1 MKQRFSGVNRI
12 IALAAVVLA
21 GFVCWQTL
29 TYETPR
35 QTELLQALQTNVRAY
50 EYHILETLSA
60 LLLEDWTACL
70 QAKDEADA
78 HAEHAEQLFAL
89 LQRGGWVKGSITE
102 PVAPLKSAEAQKR
115 LKDAYAA
122 WLEIKRFAVRTL
134 RADTQTLSSNT
145 FLYELSLLEQKLS
158 RLLSQAVQAESAF
171 VARQNQRFIWLS
183 WASLGLLALVA
194 LLLQNTLRMHRQS
207 EAMRLAAER
216 RLTISQLL
224 SQLKPLQE
232 RLNNALAYLCQAHQ
246 TSIASISLS
255 AECADEPLT
264 LRVGDDTGVAHA
276 EGEEF
281 LIRVQAQSVGVL
293 RVRFVKSPTPEL
305 REEIEAIVSMIGL
318 VILQES
324 AQRQAHKLAQAKS
337 EFLAKMSHEIRT
349 PLNGVIAAADLM
361 AATQLNDEQREL
373 LDTLRLSAKTL
384 LGIINDILDFSKIE
398 AGRMVLETL
407 PFTPTVLVEEVVSI
421 MAPAAHS
428 KGLTVRTELSS
439 SLPHSVAG
447 DPLRLRQILL
457 NFVGNAIKFTACGE
471 VVIRAMRLKKGEGQ
485 LAWLRFEV
493 QDTGVGIPPEKQ
505 AGIFDAFTQADS
517 SVTRQYGGTG
527 LGLAICKRL
536 VELMGGQ
543 IGVYSQPGQGSCFWF
558 EVPLPVIQE
567 NAPEETTAQPSG
579 SALNSHELDGVRVL
593 LVEDNPVNQ
602 KVAIRMLQKLG
613 CVVELAENGQQ
624 ALEKLERASYDIVL
638 MDMQMPVMDGLTA
651 TRLLRQREQQT
662 GHHQVVIALTANAMQ
677 TDREL
682 CLEAGM
688 DDYLSKPLTLDA
700 LQVMLLRWV
709 AQHKQ
714 RAA

>member
-1 MKQRFSGVNRI
+1 MKQRFSGANRI
-12 IALAAVVLA
+12 IALVAVVLA

-78 HAEHAEQLFAL
+78 HAEHVEQLFAL

-122 WLEIKRFAVRTL
+122 WLEVKRFAVRTL

-145 FLYELSLLEQKLS
+145 FLHELSLLEQKLS

-194 LLLQNTLRMHRQS
+194 LLLQNTVRMHRQS

-224 SQLKPLQE
+224 SQMKPLQE

-361 AATQLNDEQREL
+361 AATQLNDEQHEL

-485 LAWLRFEV
+485 SAWLRFEV

-651 TRLLRQREQQT
+651 TRLLRQRERQT

>member
-12 IALAAVVLA
+12 IALAAIVLA

-50 EYHILETLSA
+50 EYHTLETLSA

-78 HAEHAEQLFAL
+78 HAEHVEQLFAL

-145 FLYELSLLEQKLS
+145 FLHELNLLEQKLS
-158 RLLSQAVQAESAF
+158 RLLNQAVQAESAF
-171 VARQNQRFIWLS
+171 AARQNQRFIWLS

-232 RLNNALAYLCQAHQ
+232 RLNNALAYLCRAHQ

-255 AECADEPLT
+255 AECADELLT
-264 LRVGDDTGVAHA
+264 LGVGDDTGVAHA

-293 RVRFVKSPTPEL
+293 RVGFVKSPTPEL

-318 VILQES
+318 VVLQES

-485 LAWLRFEV
+485 SAWLRFEV

-700 LQVMLLRWV
+700 LQVMLFRWI

>member
-12 IALAAVVLA
+12 IALAAIVLA

-50 EYHILETLSA
+50 EYHTLETLSA

-70 QAKDEADA
+70 QAKDKADA
-78 HAEHAEQLFAL
+78 HAEHVEQLFAL

-122 WLEIKRFAVRTL
+122 WLEVKRFAVRTL

-171 VARQNQRFIWLS
+171 ATRQNQRFIWLS

-232 RLNNALAYLCQAHQ
+232 RLNNALAYLCRAHQ

-293 RVRFVKSPTPEL
+293 RVGFVKSPTPEL

-318 VILQES
+318 VVLQES

-361 AATQLNDEQREL
+361 AATQLNDEQHEL

-485 LAWLRFEV
+485 SAWLRFEV

>member
-50 EYHILETLSA
+50 EYHTLETLSA

-78 HAEHAEQLFAL
+78 HAEHVEQLFAL

-145 FLYELSLLEQKLS
+145 FLHELSLLEQKLS

-171 VARQNQRFIWLS
+171 ATRQNQRFIWLS

-232 RLNNALAYLCQAHQ
+232 RLNNALAYLCRAHQ

-293 RVRFVKSPTPEL
+293 RVGFVKSPTPEL

-318 VILQES
+318 VVLQEA
-324 AQRQAHKLAQAKS
+324 AQRQAHKLVQAKS

-361 AATQLNDEQREL
+361 AATQLNDEQHEL

-457 NFVGNAIKFTACGE
+457 NFVGNAIKFTARGE

-485 LAWLRFEV
+485 SAWLRFEV

-682 CLEAGM
+682 CLEVGM

>member
-12 IALAAVVLA
+12 IALVAVVLA

-50 EYHILETLSA
+50 EYHTLETLSA

-70 QAKDEADA
+70 QAKDKADA
-78 HAEHAEQLFAL
+78 HAEHVEQLFAL

-122 WLEIKRFAVRTL
+122 WLEVKRFAVRTL

-145 FLYELSLLEQKLS
+145 FLHELSLLEQKLS

-171 VARQNQRFIWLS
+171 AARQNQRFIWLC

-232 RLNNALAYLCQAHQ
+232 RLNNALAYLCRAHQ

-264 LRVGDDTGVAHA
+264 LRVGDDTGVAHT

-293 RVRFVKSPTPEL
+293 RVGFVKSPTPEL

-318 VILQES
+318 VVLQEA
-324 AQRQAHKLAQAKS
+324 AQRQAHKLVQAKS

-361 AATQLNDEQREL
+361 AATQLNDEQHEL

-457 NFVGNAIKFTACGE
+457 NFVGNAIKFTARGE

-485 LAWLRFEV
+485 SAWLRFEV

-682 CLEAGM
+682 CLEVGM

>member
-50 EYHILETLSA
+50 EYHTLETLSA

-78 HAEHAEQLFAL
+78 HAEHVEQLFAL

-122 WLEIKRFAVRTL
+122 WLEVKRFAVRTL

-171 VARQNQRFIWLS
+171 ATRQNQRFIWLS

-224 SQLKPLQE
+224 SQMKPLQE
-232 RLNNALAYLCQAHQ
+232 RLNNALAYLCRAHQ

-318 VILQES
+318 VVLQES

-361 AATQLNDEQREL
+361 AATQLNDEQHEL

-485 LAWLRFEV
+485 SAWLRFEV

-558 EVPLPVIQE
+558 EVPLPVVQE

>member
-50 EYHILETLSA
+50 EYHTLETLSA

-70 QAKDEADA
+70 QAKDKADA
-78 HAEHAEQLFAL
+78 HAEHVEQLFAL

-122 WLEIKRFAVRTL
+122 WLEVKRFAVRTL

-171 VARQNQRFIWLS
+171 ATRQNQRFIWLS

-232 RLNNALAYLCQAHQ
+232 RLNNALAYLCRAHQ

-276 EGEEF
+276 EDEEF

-318 VILQES
+318 VVLQES

-361 AATQLNDEQREL
+361 AATQLNNEQHEL

-485 LAWLRFEV
+485 SAWLRFEV

-638 MDMQMPVMDGLTA
+638 MDMQMPIMDGLTA

-682 CLEAGM
+682 CLDAGM

>member
-12 IALAAVVLA
+12 IALAAIVLA

-50 EYHILETLSA
+50 EYHTLETLSA

-145 FLYELSLLEQKLS
+145 FLHELSLLEQKLS

-171 VARQNQRFIWLS
+171 ATRQNQRFIWLS

-224 SQLKPLQE
+224 SQMKPLQE
-232 RLNNALAYLCQAHQ
+232 RLNNALAYLCRAHQ

-264 LRVGDDTGVAHA
+264 LRVGDDTGVAHT

-318 VILQES
+318 VVLQES

-349 PLNGVIAAADLM
+349 PLNGVIATTDLM
-361 AATQLNDEQREL
+361 AATQLNDEQHEL

-485 LAWLRFEV
+485 SAWLRFEV

-638 MDMQMPVMDGLTA
+638 MDMQMPIMDGLTA

>member
-1 MKQRFSGVNRI
+1 
-12 IALAAVVLA
+12 
-21 GFVCWQTL
+21 
-29 TYETPR
+29 
-35 QTELLQALQTNVRAY
+35 
-50 EYHILETLSA
+50 
-60 LLLEDWTACL
+60 
-70 QAKDEADA
+70 
-78 HAEHAEQLFAL
+78 
-89 LQRGGWVKGSITE
+89 
-102 PVAPLKSAEAQKR
+102 
-115 LKDAYAA
+115 
-122 WLEIKRFAVRTL
+122 
-134 RADTQTLSSNT
+134 
-145 FLYELSLLEQKLS
+145 
-158 RLLSQAVQAESAF
+158 
-171 VARQNQRFIWLS
+171 
-183 WASLGLLALVA
+183 
-194 LLLQNTLRMHRQS
+194 
-207 EAMRLAAER
+207 
-216 RLTISQLL
+216 
-224 SQLKPLQE
+224 
-232 RLNNALAYLCQAHQ
+232 
-246 TSIASISLS
+246 
-255 AECADEPLT
+255 
-264 LRVGDDTGVAHA
+264 
-276 EGEEF
+276 
-281 LIRVQAQSVGVL
+281 
-293 RVRFVKSPTPEL
+293 
-305 REEIEAIVSMIGL
+305 
-318 VILQES
+318 
-324 AQRQAHKLAQAKS
+324 
-337 EFLAKMSHEIRT
+337 
-349 PLNGVIAAADLM
+349 
-361 AATQLNDEQREL
+361 
-373 LDTLRLSAKTL
+373 
-384 LGIINDILDFSKIE
+384 
-398 AGRMVLETL
+398 
-407 PFTPTVLVEEVVSI
+407 VLVEEVVSI

-457 NFVGNAIKFTACGE
+457 NFVGNAIKFTARGE

-485 LAWLRFEV
+485 SAWLRFEV

-579 SALNSHELDGVRVL
+579 STLNSHELDGVRVL

-682 CLEAGM
+682 CLDAGM

>member
-35 QTELLQALQTNVRAY
+35 QTELLQALQTNVCAY
-50 EYHILETLSA
+50 EYHTLETLSA

-171 VARQNQRFIWLS
+171 AARQNQRFIWLS

-232 RLNNALAYLCQAHQ
+232 RLNNALAYLCRAHQ

-255 AECADEPLT
+255 AECADELLT
-264 LRVGDDTGVAHA
+264 LGVGDDTGVAHA
-276 EGEEF
+276 EDEEF

-318 VILQES
+318 VVLQES

-349 PLNGVIAAADLM
+349 PLNGVIAIADLM
-361 AATQLNDEQREL
+361 AATQLNDEQHEL

-407 PFTPTVLVEEVVSI
+407 PFTPTVLVEEVASI

-485 LAWLRFEV
+485 SAWLRFEV

-558 EVPLPVIQE
+558 EVPLPVVQE

-613 CVVELAENGQQ
+613 CMVELAENGQQ

-638 MDMQMPVMDGLTA
+638 MDMQKPIMDGLTA

-682 CLEAGM
+682 CLEARM

>member
-12 IALAAVVLA
+12 IALAAIVLA

-50 EYHILETLSA
+50 EYHTLETLSA

-78 HAEHAEQLFAL
+78 HAEHVEQLFAL

-158 RLLSQAVQAESAF
+158 RLLNQAVQAESAF
-171 VARQNQRFIWLS
+171 AARQNQRFIWLS

-232 RLNNALAYLCQAHQ
+232 RLNNALAYLCRAHQ

-255 AECADEPLT
+255 AECADELLT
-264 LRVGDDTGVAHA
+264 LGVGDDTGVAHA
-276 EGEEF
+276 EDEEF

-318 VILQES
+318 VVLQES

-361 AATQLNDEQREL
+361 AATQLNDEQHEL

-485 LAWLRFEV
+485 SAWLRFEV

-682 CLEAGM
+682 CLDAGM

>member
-12 IALAAVVLA
+12 IALAAVMLA

-50 EYHILETLSA
+50 EYHTLETLSA

-171 VARQNQRFIWLS
+171 ATRQNQRFIWLS

-232 RLNNALAYLCQAHQ
+232 RLNNALAYLCRAHQ

-255 AECADEPLT
+255 AKCADEPLT
-264 LRVGDDTGVAHA
+264 LRVGDDTGVAHT

-318 VILQES
+318 VVLQES

-361 AATQLNDEQREL
+361 AATQLNDEQHEL

-457 NFVGNAIKFTACGE
+457 NFVGNAIKFTARGE

-485 LAWLRFEV
+485 SAWLRFEV

>member
-35 QTELLQALQTNVRAY
+35 QTELLQALQTHVRAY
-50 EYHILETLSA
+50 EYHTLETLSA

-78 HAEHAEQLFAL
+78 RAEHVEQLFAL

-122 WLEIKRFAVRTL
+122 WLEVKRFAVRTL

-171 VARQNQRFIWLS
+171 ATRQNQRFIWLS

-224 SQLKPLQE
+224 SQMKPLQE
-232 RLNNALAYLCQAHQ
+232 RLNNALAYLCRAHQ

-318 VILQES
+318 VVLQES

-361 AATQLNDEQREL
+361 AATQLNDEQHEL

-485 LAWLRFEV
+485 SAWLRFEV

-682 CLEAGM
+682 CLDAGM

>member
-1 MKQRFSGVNRI
+1 
-12 IALAAVVLA
+12 
-21 GFVCWQTL
+21 
-29 TYETPR
+29 
-35 QTELLQALQTNVRAY
+35 
-50 EYHILETLSA
+50 
-60 LLLEDWTACL
+60 
-70 QAKDEADA
+70 
-78 HAEHAEQLFAL
+78 
-89 LQRGGWVKGSITE
+89 
-102 PVAPLKSAEAQKR
+102 
-115 LKDAYAA
+115 
-122 WLEIKRFAVRTL
+122 
-134 RADTQTLSSNT
+134 
-145 FLYELSLLEQKLS
+145 
-158 RLLSQAVQAESAF
+158 
-171 VARQNQRFIWLS
+171 
-183 WASLGLLALVA
+183 
-194 LLLQNTLRMHRQS
+194 
-207 EAMRLAAER
+207 
-216 RLTISQLL
+216 
-224 SQLKPLQE
+224 
-232 RLNNALAYLCQAHQ
+232 
-246 TSIASISLS
+246 
-255 AECADEPLT
+255 
-264 LRVGDDTGVAHA
+264 
-276 EGEEF
+276 
-281 LIRVQAQSVGVL
+281 
-293 RVRFVKSPTPEL
+293 
-305 REEIEAIVSMIGL
+305 
-318 VILQES
+318 
-324 AQRQAHKLAQAKS
+324 
-337 EFLAKMSHEIRT
+337 
-349 PLNGVIAAADLM
+349 
-361 AATQLNDEQREL
+361 
-373 LDTLRLSAKTL
+373 
-384 LGIINDILDFSKIE
+384 
-398 AGRMVLETL
+398 
-407 PFTPTVLVEEVVSI
+407 
-421 MAPAAHS
+421 
-428 KGLTVRTELSS
+428 
-439 SLPHSVAG
+439 
-447 DPLRLRQILL
+447 LRLRQILL
-457 NFVGNAIKFTACGE
+457 NFVGNAIKFTARGE

-485 LAWLRFEV
+485 SAWLRFEV

-579 SALNSHELDGVRVL
+579 STLNSHELDGVRVL

-682 CLEAGM
+682 CLDAGM

>member
-29 TYETPR
+29 TYETPH

-50 EYHILETLSA
+50 EYHTLETLSA
-60 LLLEDWTACL
+60 LLLEDWIACL

-89 LQRGGWVKGSITE
+89 LQQGGWVKGSITE

-145 FLYELSLLEQKLS
+145 FLHELSLLEQKLS

-171 VARQNQRFIWLS
+171 ATRQNQRFIWLS

-224 SQLKPLQE
+224 SQMKPLQE
-232 RLNNALAYLCQAHQ
+232 RLNNALAYLCRAHQ

-264 LRVGDDTGVAHA
+264 LRVGDDTGVTHA

-293 RVRFVKSPTPEL
+293 RVGFVKSPTPEL

-318 VILQES
+318 VVLQES

-349 PLNGVIAAADLM
+349 PLNGVIATADLM
-361 AATQLNDEQREL
+361 AATQLNDEQHEL

-485 LAWLRFEV
+485 SAWLRFEV

-682 CLEAGM
+682 CLEVGM

>member
-50 EYHILETLSA
+50 EYHTLETLSA

-78 HAEHAEQLFAL
+78 HAEHVEQLFAL

-145 FLYELSLLEQKLS
+145 FLHELSLLEQKHS

-171 VARQNQRFIWLS
+171 AARQNQRFIWLS

-232 RLNNALAYLCQAHQ
+232 RLNNALAYLCRAHQ

-318 VILQES
+318 VVLQES

-361 AATQLNDEQREL
+361 AATQLNDEQHEL

-485 LAWLRFEV
+485 SAWLRFEV

-682 CLEAGM
+682 CLDAGM

>member
-50 EYHILETLSA
+50 EYHTLETLSA

-122 WLEIKRFAVRTL
+122 WLEVKRFAVRTL

-158 RLLSQAVQAESAF
+158 RLLNQAVQAESAF
-171 VARQNQRFIWLS
+171 AARQNQRFIWLS

-232 RLNNALAYLCQAHQ
+232 RLNNALAYLCRAHQ

-276 EGEEF
+276 EDEEF

-293 RVRFVKSPTPEL
+293 RVGFVKSPTPEL

-318 VILQES
+318 VVLQES

-361 AATQLNDEQREL
+361 AATQLNDEQHEL

-457 NFVGNAIKFTACGE
+457 NFVGNAIKFTARGE

-485 LAWLRFEV
+485 SAWIRFEV

-517 SVTRQYGGTG
+517 SVTRQYGGAG

-662 GHHQVVIALTANAMQ
+662 SHHQVVIALTANAMQ

>member
-50 EYHILETLSA
+50 EYHTLETLSA

-122 WLEIKRFAVRTL
+122 WLEVKRFAVRTL

-145 FLYELSLLEQKLS
+145 FLHELSLLEQKHS

-171 VARQNQRFIWLS
+171 AARQNQRFIWLS

-232 RLNNALAYLCQAHQ
+232 RLNNALAYLCRAHP

-264 LRVGDDTGVAHA
+264 LRVGDDTGVAHT

-318 VILQES
+318 VVLQES

-361 AATQLNDEQREL
+361 AATQLNDEQHEL

-485 LAWLRFEV
+485 SAWLRFEV

-682 CLEAGM
+682 CLDAGM

>member
-12 IALAAVVLA
+12 IALAAIVLA

-29 TYETPR
+29 TYETPH
-35 QTELLQALQTNVRAY
+35 QTELLQALQTNVCAY
-50 EYHILETLSA
+50 EYHTLETLSA

-78 HAEHAEQLFAL
+78 HAEHVEQLFAL

-122 WLEIKRFAVRTL
+122 WLEVKRFAVRTL

-171 VARQNQRFIWLS
+171 AARQNQRFIWLS

-224 SQLKPLQE
+224 SQMKPLQE
-232 RLNNALAYLCQAHQ
+232 RLNDALAYLCRAHQ

-264 LRVGDDTGVAHA
+264 LGVGDDTGVAHT

-318 VILQES
+318 VVLQES

-349 PLNGVIAAADLM
+349 PLNGVIATADLM
-361 AATQLNDEQREL
+361 AATQLNDEQHEL

-485 LAWLRFEV
+485 SAWLRFEV

-682 CLEAGM
+682 CLDAGM

>member
-50 EYHILETLSA
+50 EYHTLETLSA

-122 WLEIKRFAVRTL
+122 WLEVKRFAVRTL

-158 RLLSQAVQAESAF
+158 RLLNQAVQAESAF
-171 VARQNQRFIWLS
+171 AARQNQRFIWLS

-232 RLNNALAYLCQAHQ
+232 RLNNALAYLCRAHQ

-264 LRVGDDTGVAHA
+264 LRVGDDTGVAHT

-293 RVRFVKSPTPEL
+293 RVGFVKSPTPEL

-318 VILQES
+318 VVLQES

-349 PLNGVIAAADLM
+349 PLNGVIATADLM
-361 AATQLNDEQREL
+361 AATQLNDEQHEL

-485 LAWLRFEV
+485 SAWLRFEV

>member
-12 IALAAVVLA
+12 IALAAIVLA

-50 EYHILETLSA
+50 EYHTLETLSA
-60 LLLEDWTACL
+60 LLLEDWTVCL

-145 FLYELSLLEQKLS
+145 FLHELSLLEQKLS

-171 VARQNQRFIWLS
+171 ATRQNQRFIWLS

-224 SQLKPLQE
+224 SQMKPLQE
-232 RLNNALAYLCQAHQ
+232 RLNDALAYLCRAHQ

-264 LRVGDDTGVAHA
+264 LRVGDDTGVAHT

-293 RVRFVKSPTPEL
+293 RVGFVKSPTPEL

-318 VILQES
+318 VVLQES

-349 PLNGVIAAADLM
+349 PLNGVIATTDLM
-361 AATQLNDEQREL
+361 AATQLNDEQHEL

-485 LAWLRFEV
+485 SAWLRFEV

-638 MDMQMPVMDGLTA
+638 MDMQMPIMDGLTA

>member
-12 IALAAVVLA
+12 IALAAIVLA

-50 EYHILETLSA
+50 EYHTLETLSA

-78 HAEHAEQLFAL
+78 HAEHVEQLFAL

-171 VARQNQRFIWLS
+171 ATRQNQRFIWLS

-224 SQLKPLQE
+224 SQMKPLQE
-232 RLNNALAYLCQAHQ
+232 RLNNALAYLCRAHQ

-264 LRVGDDTGVAHA
+264 LRVGDDTGVAHT

-293 RVRFVKSPTPEL
+293 RVGFVKSPTPEL

-318 VILQES
+318 VVLQES

-349 PLNGVIAAADLM
+349 PLNGVIATADLM
-361 AATQLNDEQREL
+361 AATQLNDEQHEL

-485 LAWLRFEV
+485 SAWLRFEV

-682 CLEAGM
+682 CLDAGM

>member
-78 HAEHAEQLFAL
+78 HAEHVEQLFAL

-102 PVAPLKSAEAQKR
+102 PVSPLKSAEAQKC

-145 FLYELSLLEQKLS
+145 FLHELSLLEQKLS

-232 RLNNALAYLCQAHQ
+232 RLNDALAYLCRAHQ

-361 AATQLNDEQREL
+361 AATQLNDEQHEL

-457 NFVGNAIKFTACGE
+457 NFVGNAIKFTARGE

-485 LAWLRFEV
+485 SAWLRFEV

>member
-1 MKQRFSGVNRI
+1 
-12 IALAAVVLA
+12 
-21 GFVCWQTL
+21 
-29 TYETPR
+29 
-35 QTELLQALQTNVRAY
+35 
-50 EYHILETLSA
+50 
-60 LLLEDWTACL
+60 
-70 QAKDEADA
+70 
-78 HAEHAEQLFAL
+78 
-89 LQRGGWVKGSITE
+89 
-102 PVAPLKSAEAQKR
+102 
-115 LKDAYAA
+115 
-122 WLEIKRFAVRTL
+122 
-134 RADTQTLSSNT
+134 
-145 FLYELSLLEQKLS
+145 
-158 RLLSQAVQAESAF
+158 
-171 VARQNQRFIWLS
+171 
-183 WASLGLLALVA
+183 
-194 LLLQNTLRMHRQS
+194 MHRQS

-232 RLNNALAYLCQAHQ
+232 RLNNALAYLCRAHQ

-264 LRVGDDTGVAHA
+264 LRVGDDTGVAHT

-318 VILQES
+318 VVLQES

-349 PLNGVIAAADLM
+349 PLNGVIATADLM
-361 AATQLNDEQREL
+361 AATQLNDEQHEL

-485 LAWLRFEV
+485 SAWLRFEV

-682 CLEAGM
+682 CLDAGM

>member
-50 EYHILETLSA
+50 EYHTLETLSA

-70 QAKDEADA
+70 QAKDKADA
-78 HAEHAEQLFAL
+78 HAEHVEQLFAL

-122 WLEIKRFAVRTL
+122 WLEVKRFAVRTL

-171 VARQNQRFIWLS
+171 ATRQNQRFIWLS

-232 RLNNALAYLCQAHQ
+232 RLNNALAYLCRAHQ

-276 EGEEF
+276 EDEEF

-318 VILQES
+318 VVLQEA

-361 AATQLNDEQREL
+361 AATQLNDEQHEL

-407 PFTPTVLVEEVVSI
+407 SFTPTVLVEEVASI

-485 LAWLRFEV
+485 SAWLRFEV

-638 MDMQMPVMDGLTA
+638 MDMQMPIMDGLTA

-682 CLEAGM
+682 CLDAGM

>member
-50 EYHILETLSA
+50 EYHTLETLSA

-70 QAKDEADA
+70 QAKDKADA
-78 HAEHAEQLFAL
+78 HAEHVEQLFAL

-102 PVAPLKSAEAQKR
+102 PVAPLRSAEAQKR

-122 WLEIKRFAVRTL
+122 WLEVKRFAVRTL

-171 VARQNQRFIWLS
+171 ATRQNQRFIWLS

-232 RLNNALAYLCQAHQ
+232 RLNNALAYLCRAHQ

-293 RVRFVKSPTPEL
+293 RVGFVKSPTPEL

-318 VILQES
+318 VVLQEA

-361 AATQLNDEQREL
+361 AATQLNDEQHEL

-471 VVIRAMRLKKGEGQ
+471 VVIRAMRLKKGKAQ
-485 LAWLRFEV
+485 SAWLRFEV

>member
-50 EYHILETLSA
+50 EYHTLETLSA

-78 HAEHAEQLFAL
+78 HAEHVEQLFAL

-171 VARQNQRFIWLS
+171 AARQNQRFIWLC

-207 EAMRLAAER
+207 EARRLAAER

-232 RLNNALAYLCQAHQ
+232 RLNNALAYLCRAHQ

-264 LRVGDDTGVAHA
+264 LRVGDDTGVAHT

-318 VILQES
+318 VVLQES

-361 AATQLNDEQREL
+361 AATQLNDEQHEL

-485 LAWLRFEV
+485 SAWLRFEV

-558 EVPLPVIQE
+558 EVPLPVVQE

-682 CLEAGM
+682 CLDAGM

>member
-12 IALAAVVLA
+12 IALAAIVLA

-50 EYHILETLSA
+50 EYHTLETLSA

-171 VARQNQRFIWLS
+171 ATRQNQRFIWLS

-232 RLNNALAYLCQAHQ
+232 RLNNALAYLCRAHQ

-264 LRVGDDTGVAHA
+264 LRVGDDTGVAHT

-318 VILQES
+318 VVLQES

-349 PLNGVIAAADLM
+349 PLNGVIATADLM
-361 AATQLNDEQREL
+361 AATQLNDEQHEL

-457 NFVGNAIKFTACGE
+457 NFVGNAIKFTARGE

-485 LAWLRFEV
+485 SAWLRFEV

-567 NAPEETTAQPSG
+567 NAPEETTDQPSG

-638 MDMQMPVMDGLTA
+638 MDMQMPIMDGLTA

>member
-50 EYHILETLSA
+50 EYHTLETLSA

-78 HAEHAEQLFAL
+78 HAEHVEQLFAL

-122 WLEIKRFAVRTL
+122 WLEVKRFAVRTL

-171 VARQNQRFIWLS
+171 AARQNQRFIWLS

-224 SQLKPLQE
+224 SQMKPLQE
-232 RLNNALAYLCQAHQ
+232 RLNNALAYLCRAHQ

-293 RVRFVKSPTPEL
+293 RVGFVKSPTPEL

-318 VILQES
+318 VVLQES

-361 AATQLNDEQREL
+361 AATQLNDEQHEL

-485 LAWLRFEV
+485 SAWLRFEV

>member
-50 EYHILETLSA
+50 EYHTLETLSA

-122 WLEIKRFAVRTL
+122 WLEVKRFAVRTL

-171 VARQNQRFIWLS
+171 ATRQNQRFIWLS

-232 RLNNALAYLCQAHQ
+232 RLNSALAYLCRAHQ

-264 LRVGDDTGVAHA
+264 LRVGDDTGVAHT

-318 VILQES
+318 VVLQES

-361 AATQLNDEQREL
+361 AATQLNDEQHEL

-485 LAWLRFEV
+485 SAWLRFEV

>member
-12 IALAAVVLA
+12 IALAAIVLA

-50 EYHILETLSA
+50 EYHTLETLSA

-78 HAEHAEQLFAL
+78 HAEHVEQLFAL

-171 VARQNQRFIWLS
+171 ATRQNQRFIWLS

-224 SQLKPLQE
+224 SQMKPLQE
-232 RLNNALAYLCQAHQ
+232 RLNNALAYLCRAHQ

-293 RVRFVKSPTPEL
+293 RVGFVKSPTPEL

-318 VILQES
+318 VVLQES

-361 AATQLNDEQREL
+361 AATQLNDEQHEL

-485 LAWLRFEV
+485 SAWLRFEV

>member
-1 MKQRFSGVNRI
+1 
-12 IALAAVVLA
+12 
-21 GFVCWQTL
+21 
-29 TYETPR
+29 
-35 QTELLQALQTNVRAY
+35 
-50 EYHILETLSA
+50 
-60 LLLEDWTACL
+60 
-70 QAKDEADA
+70 
-78 HAEHAEQLFAL
+78 
-89 LQRGGWVKGSITE
+89 
-102 PVAPLKSAEAQKR
+102 
-115 LKDAYAA
+115 
-122 WLEIKRFAVRTL
+122 VRTL

-145 FLYELSLLEQKLS
+145 FLHELSLLEQKHS

-171 VARQNQRFIWLS
+171 AARQNQRFIWLS

-232 RLNNALAYLCQAHQ
+232 RLNNALAYLCRAHQ

-264 LRVGDDTGVAHA
+264 LRVGDDTGVAHT

-318 VILQES
+318 VVLQES

-361 AATQLNDEQREL
+361 AATQLNDEQHEL

-485 LAWLRFEV
+485 SAWLRFEV

>member
-50 EYHILETLSA
+50 EYHTLETLSA

-78 HAEHAEQLFAL
+78 HAEHVEQLFAL

-122 WLEIKRFAVRTL
+122 WLEVKRFAVRTL

-145 FLYELSLLEQKLS
+145 FLHELSLLEQKLS

-171 VARQNQRFIWLS
+171 ATRQNQRFIWLS

-232 RLNNALAYLCQAHQ
+232 RLNNALAYLCRAHQ

-255 AECADEPLT
+255 AECAGEPLT

-276 EGEEF
+276 EDEEF

-293 RVRFVKSPTPEL
+293 RVGFVKSPTPEL

-318 VILQES
+318 VVLQES

-361 AATQLNDEQREL
+361 AATQLNDEQHEL

-485 LAWLRFEV
+485 SAWLRFEV

-536 VELMGGQ
+536 VELMDGQ

-638 MDMQMPVMDGLTA
+638 MDMQMPIMDGLTA

>member
-50 EYHILETLSA
+50 EYHTLETLSA

-122 WLEIKRFAVRTL
+122 WLEVKRFAVRTL

-171 VARQNQRFIWLS
+171 ATRQNQRFIWLS

-232 RLNNALAYLCQAHQ
+232 RLNNALAYLCRAHQ

-318 VILQES
+318 VVLQEA

-361 AATQLNDEQREL
+361 AATQLNDEQHEL

-485 LAWLRFEV
+485 SAWLRFEV

-682 CLEAGM
+682 CLDAGM

>member
-50 EYHILETLSA
+50 EYHTLETLSA
-60 LLLEDWTACL
+60 LLLEDWTVCL

-171 VARQNQRFIWLS
+171 AARQNQRFIWLC

-224 SQLKPLQE
+224 SQMKPLQE
-232 RLNNALAYLCQAHQ
+232 RLNNALAYLCRAHQ

-264 LRVGDDTGVAHA
+264 LRVGDDTGVAHT

-318 VILQES
+318 VVLQES

-349 PLNGVIAAADLM
+349 PLNGVIATADLM
-361 AATQLNDEQREL
+361 AATQLNDEQHEL

-485 LAWLRFEV
+485 SAWLRFEV

-682 CLEAGM
+682 CLDAGM

>member
-35 QTELLQALQTNVRAY
+35 QTELLQALQTHVRAY
-50 EYHILETLSA
+50 EYHTLETLSA

-78 HAEHAEQLFAL
+78 RAEHVEQLFAL

-122 WLEIKRFAVRTL
+122 WLEVKRFAVRTL

-171 VARQNQRFIWLS
+171 ATRQNQRFIWLS

-224 SQLKPLQE
+224 SQMKPLQE
-232 RLNNALAYLCQAHQ
+232 RLNDALAYLCRAHQ

-318 VILQES
+318 VVLQES

-361 AATQLNDEQREL
+361 AATQLNDEQHEL

-485 LAWLRFEV
+485 SAWLRFEV

-682 CLEAGM
+682 CLDAGM

>member
-35 QTELLQALQTNVRAY
+35 QTELLQALQTNVRTY
-50 EYHILETLSA
+50 EYHTLETLSA

-122 WLEIKRFAVRTL
+122 WLEVKRFAVRTL

-145 FLYELSLLEQKLS
+145 FLYELSLLEQKLN

-171 VARQNQRFIWLS
+171 ATRQNQRFIWLS

-232 RLNNALAYLCQAHQ
+232 RLNNALAYLCRAHQ

-318 VILQES
+318 VVLQES

-349 PLNGVIAAADLM
+349 PLNGVIATADLM
-361 AATQLNDEQREL
+361 AATQLNDEQHEL

-407 PFTPTVLVEEVVSI
+407 SFTPTVLVEEVVSI

-457 NFVGNAIKFTACGE
+457 NFVGNAIKFTARGE

-485 LAWLRFEV
+485 SAWLRFEV

-662 GHHQVVIALTANAMQ
+662 SHHQVVIALTANAMQ

>member
-50 EYHILETLSA
+50 EYHTLETLSA

-78 HAEHAEQLFAL
+78 HAEHVEQLFAL

-145 FLYELSLLEQKLS
+145 FLHELSLLEQKLS

-171 VARQNQRFIWLS
+171 ATRQNQRFIWLS

-232 RLNNALAYLCQAHQ
+232 RLNNALAYLCRAHQ

-293 RVRFVKSPTPEL
+293 RVGFVKSPTPEL

-318 VILQES
+318 VVLQES

-349 PLNGVIAAADLM
+349 PLNGVIATADLM
-361 AATQLNDEQREL
+361 AATQLNDEQHEL

-485 LAWLRFEV
+485 SAWLRFEV

-682 CLEAGM
+682 CLDAGM

>member
-12 IALAAVVLA
+12 IALVAVVLA

-50 EYHILETLSA
+50 EYHTLETLSA

-70 QAKDEADA
+70 QAKDKADA
-78 HAEHAEQLFAL
+78 HAEHVEQLFAL

-145 FLYELSLLEQKLS
+145 FLHELSLLEQKLS

-171 VARQNQRFIWLS
+171 ATRQNQRFIWLT

-224 SQLKPLQE
+224 SQMKPLQE
-232 RLNNALAYLCQAHQ
+232 RLNDALAYLCRAHQ

-264 LRVGDDTGVAHA
+264 LRVGDDTGVAHTD
-276 EGEEF
+276 GEEF

-318 VILQES
+318 VVLQES

-361 AATQLNDEQREL
+361 AATQLNDEQHEL

-457 NFVGNAIKFTACGE
+457 NFVGNAIKFTARGE

-485 LAWLRFEV
+485 SAWLRFEV